1 MPGRST
7 RTAKLDL
14 RLSPE
19 AKQKLQ
25 TAAES
30 AGRTVSEFVLES
42 ALVRAD
48 ETLAD
53 RTRFGLDAERWKA
66 FMEALDAPP
75 REIPASA
82 ACSRNR
88 ASLSAA
94 IDDGRSTPDRE
105 APGRS
110 RCFRLRLRTGGAE
123 PLPLA
128 IRPGQP
134 SRRCRSNLRGA
145 FRGDR
150 CRLLLAG
157 SGRSGL

>member
-1 MPGRST
+1 MPGPSM

-14 RLSPE
+14 RLSSE

-30 AGRTVSEFVLES
+30 AGQTLSEFVLES

-75 REIPASA
+75 REIP
-82 ACSRNR
+82 
-88 ASLSAA
+88 
-94 IDDGRSTPDRE
+94 
-105 APGRS
+105 
-110 RCFRLRLRTGGAE
+110 RLG
-123 PLPLA
+123 
-128 IRPGQP
+128 
-134 SRRCRSNLRGA
+134 
-145 FRGDR
+145 
-150 CRLLLAG
+150 RLLQEP
-157 SGRSGL
+157 SVFERSE